1 MKINEYHQIE
11 ISEKQ
16 AFDLLYSGK
25 VKDLSNIFL
34 DDSNVIEQF
43 NRSRTVNADSFS
55 NLKSLEIPNSSV
67 EEFHK
72 NNQKNW
78 LMPEE
83 YKTMDIEAYLVDQCP
98 SQNYERLVEELDL
111 FRQHGMMDLLRYL
124 KYLVDTMRQNR
135 ILWGVGRGSS
145 VSSYVLYL
153 LGVHKVDSIK
163 YDLDI
168 KEFLK

>member
-1 MKINEYHQIE
+1 MKINKYNQIE

-34 DDSNVIEQF
+34 DDNTVIDQF

-55 NLKSLEIPNSSV
+55 NLKALEIPDCSV
-67 EEFHK
+67 EDFHK
-72 NNQKNW
+72 SNQKNW
-78 LMPEE
+78 LMPKE
-83 YKTMDIEAYLVDQCP
+83 YKNIDIEGYLVDQCP
-98 SQNYERLVEELDL
+98 EQNYNRLVEELEL
-111 FRQHGMMDLLRYL
+111 FRQHDMIDLLRYL

-153 LGVHKVDSIK
+153 LGVHKIDSIK
-163 YDLDI
+163 YNLDI